1 MKSYLSEIFMALAG
15 ISLLLVFSPY
25 LSSTINIEY
34 SLVDSLVSDL
44 KEVPKYFIFSS
55 FTPALLI
62 VMIFSIIIIR
72 NLGLISRRKYAQ
84 YCYAISALTVII
96 VLVGF
101 FRFDRLSWI
110 VISLPPMFIGSYLA
124 GSKFNSVVKRFDP

>member
-1 MKSYLSEIFMALAG
+1 MALAG

-34 SLVDSLVSDL
+34 SLVDSLVSNC
-44 KEVPKYFIFSS
+44 KEVPKYFTFSS

-72 NLGLISRRKYAQ
+72 NLGLISRTKYTQ
-84 YCYAISALTVII
+84 YCYAISALTVI
-96 VLVGF
+96 
-101 FRFDRLSWI
+101 RFW
-110 VISLPPMFIGSYLA
+110 
-124 GSKFNSVVKRFDP
+124 